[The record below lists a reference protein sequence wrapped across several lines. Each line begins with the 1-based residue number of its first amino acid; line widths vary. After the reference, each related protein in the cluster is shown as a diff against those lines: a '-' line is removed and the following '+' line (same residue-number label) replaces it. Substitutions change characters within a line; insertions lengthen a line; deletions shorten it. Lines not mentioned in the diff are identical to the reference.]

1 VSIHTASASSATS
14 QHIADL
20 QHQVTLKSLALQ
32 TLQSE
37 YASLLQKLQRERV
50 KSQTIEKKTSVAD
63 QEVNELSSRNED
75 LAEQIKGLETQLEE
89 SEKKRE
95 SERLTAATERDQWT
109 KLLALDRQLQS
120 KTAEEKQKLREEKIR
135 LSQRVAAYED
145 ENLSRF
151 DQLKRGVS
159 HKSATRLDTDK
170 KIDRESDAATTDGS
184 LGDATN
190 NVDSLKNE
198 IVALNNRIDTL
209 RFALEEAKRRSQR
222 LGEKTQEVVER
233 NADIGASIDRVLKDD
248 AGAETN
254 RAGPQPQPQQPLPSA
269 LSAPLSAR
277 STPVPQKPSWSPTTV
292 PTVYPNSS
300 RTLSQSPNPQEPS
313 STMQPASSS
322 LSMASIARAISPG
335 PAELGFHV
343 TPSTSSPEELV
354 AALGPVPPPVQFA
367 SGYASG
373 RRGATSAQR
382 KKPRKRNP
390 ENSSE
395 SSKPADN
402 VQLGSFRPLSHHVP
416 SVNNGMG
423 RVVEYVDALNSY
435 ASSPGSM
442 VGGTSPS
449 SSDSTSRR
457 SSEEGKTAA
466 NLAKVGQSALTAGL
480 PHSELTNDFHP
491 ISAMPP
497 PPRPSMSLK
506 DICSMPAGP
515 MVRP

>member
-120 KTAEEKQKLREEKIR
+120 KNAEEKQKLREEKSQ

-151 DQLKRGVS
+151 DEPKRGVS
-159 HKSATRLDTDK
+159 HASATRLDTDK
-170 KIDRESDAATTDGS
+170 KVDRQESDLTPA
-184 LGDATN
+184 ATN
-190 NVDSLKNE
+190 NVESLKNE
-198 IVALNNRIDTL
+198 IVALNSRIDTL

-222 LGEKTQEVVER
+222 VGEKTQEVVER
-233 NADIGASIDRVLKDD
+233 NADMGASIDRVLKDD
-248 AGAETN
+248 AGAKTN
-254 RAGPQPQPQQPLPSA
+254 RGGPQPQQDPHPSA

-277 STPVPQKPSWSPTTV
+277 STPVRQKPSWSPTTV

-313 STMQPASSS
+313 STMQSSSSS
-322 LSMASIARAISPG
+322 LSMASIARAVSPG

-373 RRGATSAQR
+373 KRGATSTPR

-395 SSKPADN
+395 SSKPAGN
-402 VQLGSFRPLSHHVP
+402 VQLASFRPLSHHVP
-416 SVNNGMG
+416 SANNGMG
-423 RVVEYVDALNSY
+423 RVVEYVDTLNSY

-442 VGGTSPS
+442 MGGTSPS

-457 SSEEGKTAA
+457 SSEEDETAA

-480 PHSELTNDFHP
+480 PHSELTNGFHP

-506 DICSMPAGP
+506 DICSIPAGP